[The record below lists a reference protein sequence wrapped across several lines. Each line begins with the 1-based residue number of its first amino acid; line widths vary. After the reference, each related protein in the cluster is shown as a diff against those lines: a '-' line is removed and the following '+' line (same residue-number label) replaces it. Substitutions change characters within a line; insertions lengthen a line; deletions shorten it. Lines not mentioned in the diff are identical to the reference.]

1 MAAASIRN
9 SKALSIMLV
18 VSLLLNVAAL
28 YELTAAYK
36 RNSSLTRQIEFLLQ
50 RNENLSATLMSLQRE
65 IENLRSQVE
74 YYRAQAEHYY
84 SLVSRLEAN
93 VSLVGRAE
101 INIVAVRAVSEG
113 FFSARYEGLTLKCTV
128 ELHVGSGRVLVNTV
142 PRIGI
147 DLQTSAQ
154 TATAVAEKFTG
165 ESLSKTDV
173 VITVMAE
180 EDVSV
185 VDGPSAGAAIAIA
198 MIAAIR
204 GEALSNK
211 TFITG
216 TIMPDGSIGKVG
228 GVAEKA
234 EAAAARGGKLFLVP
248 KGQGT
253 IIVYKRVEKS
263 VPPFIIITWEPI
275 QMSLEEYLSQRGY
288 NMIVREVSN
297 ISEAYKYFTQY
308 SW

>member
-1 MAAASIRN
+1 MASIR
-9 SKALSIMLV
+9 SPKALSIILMI
-18 VSLLLNVAAL
+18 SLLVNVAAL
-28 YELTAAYK
+28 YELVATYK
-36 RNSSLTRQIEFLLQ
+36 RNSSLIRQIEFLIQ
-50 RNENLSATLMSLQRE
+50 QNENLSATFIGLQRE

-74 YYRAQAEHYY
+74 YYRAQAEQYH
-84 SLVSRLEAN
+84 SLISRLEAN
-93 VSLVGRAE
+93 ISLIGRAE

-113 FFSARYEGLTLKCTV
+113 FFSTRYEGLTLKCTV

-154 TATAVAEKFTG
+154 TAAAVAEKFTG
-165 ESLSKTDV
+165 ESLSRTDV
-173 VITVMAE
+173 IITVVAK

-198 MIAAIR
+198 IIAAIK
-204 GEALSNK
+204 GENLSDK
-211 TFITG
+211 VFITG

-234 EAAAARGGKLFLVP
+234 EAAAAKGGKLFLVP
-248 KGQGT
+248 RGQGT
-253 IIVYKRVEKS
+253 IIVYKRVEKN
-263 VPPFIIITWEPI
+263 VPPFTIITWEPV

-288 NMIVREVSN
+288 NMTVREVGN
-297 ISEAYKYFTQY
+297 VSEAYKYFTQY
-308 SW
+308 L